1 MKKIIILIILFL
13 YSCSNYTTKKNPQDN
28 IIFSK
33 DMTLNE
39 FMLNLE
45 KYGKESTY
53 PDLDNWYEK

>member
-53 PDLDNWYEK
+53 PDLDK